1 MGTVI
6 VNTAPIPVISVNSLL
21 RGVQKMTQQQFE
33 MEKNYRLALTIA
45 KTMLNN
51 DLISPKEYKKIDA
64 MLIAKYQPIIA
75 SLRV

>member
-1 MGTVI
+1 
-6 VNTAPIPVISVNSLL
+6 
-21 RGVQKMTQQQFE
+21 MTQQQFE